1 MHIDNIREYC
11 LSKKAVTE
19 SFPFDSKTLVFKVG
33 DKIFSIAILES
44 IPLKINLKCEP
55 ERALDLREQ
64 YESVQGG
71 YHSNKKHWNTIELDG
86 EIPKE
91 LIFTLIDHSYELV
104 VSKLTKKNKRI
115 LFTSMSVE
123 INYLNGHY

>member
-44 IPLKINLKCEP
+44 IPLKINLKCDP

-71 YHSNKKHWNTIELDG
+71 YHSNKKHWNTIELEG

-104 VSKLTKKNKRI
+104 VSKLTKKIK
-115 LFTSMSVE
+115 E
-123 INYLNGHY
+123 YYLLV

>member
-33 DKIFSIAILES
+33 GKIFTLAALES
-44 IPLKINLKCEP
+44 IPLKINLKCDP
-55 ERALDLREQ
+55 ERALDLREK

-71 YHSNKKHWNTIELDG
+71 YHSNKKYWNTIELDG

-91 LIFTLIDHSYELV
+91 KIFTLIDHSYELV
-104 VSKLTKKNKRI
+104 VSRLTKKIK
-115 LFTSMSVE
+115 E
-123 INYLNGHY
+123 YYLLV